1 MKEQKTFIEMQ
12 FANFEDLLDTINTEV
27 MKNTNNIKKLKVDH
41 KELSTQLTK
50 TEQFSQTTCYKLE
63 ASIAELENRSHEDNI
78 RIINLQKKR

>member
-1 MKEQKTFIEMQ
+1 MLASTMKEQKTFIEMQ

-50 TEQFSQTTCYKLE
+50 TEQSSNDML
-63 ASIAELENRSHEDNI
+63 
-78 RIINLQKKR
+78 